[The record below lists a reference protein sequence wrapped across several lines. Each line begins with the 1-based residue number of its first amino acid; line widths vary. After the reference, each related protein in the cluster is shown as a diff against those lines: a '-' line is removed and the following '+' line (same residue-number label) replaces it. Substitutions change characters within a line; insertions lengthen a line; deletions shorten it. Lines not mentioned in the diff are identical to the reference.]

1 MTKGFERS
9 FSKEHIRMANRH
21 MKRCTTSLV
30 NREIQIKTTVTHP
43 AHTHWSSCY
52 KKKKEIK
59 EKGTPVDKDAK
70 KKEIPVH
77 YVDIYFFM
85 AALGLCCWIRAF
97 SSRHKWRKL
106 SGCSVWPQQL
116 QYMGSR
122 AHRPS
127 NCGPQASLPHRIWN
141 LPRPGVELVSPALA
155 NRFLTTG
162 PPDNVPFALLIGR

>member
-30 NREIQIKTTVTHP
+30 NREMQIKTTVTHP

-52 KKKKEIK
+52 TKKTEIK

-70 KKEIPVH
+70 KGSLWH
-77 YVDIYFFM
+77 YVHMCFFM
-85 AALGLCCWIRAF
+85 AALGLCCWMRAF
-97 SSRHKWRKL
+97 SSGHKWRKL
-106 SGCSVWPQQL
+106 SGCSVWPQQV
-116 QYMGSR
+116 QRTGSR

-127 NCGPQASLPHRIWN
+127 NCGHRLHCPTESEI
-141 LPRPGVELVSPALA
+141 SPDQGL
-155 NRFLTTG
+155 NSYPLHWQT
-162 PPDNVPFALLIGR
+162 DS

>member
-30 NREIQIKTTVTHP
+30 NREMQIKTTVTHP

-70 KKEIPVH
+70 KRKSLCTMLIFLSLWRHWVFAAGYGLSLVATSGGNSLDAVCGLSSCSIWALEHTGPVT
-77 YVDIYFFM
+77 V
-85 AALGLCCWIRAF
+85 
-97 SSRHKWRKL
+97 
-106 SGCSVWPQQL
+106 
-116 QYMGSR
+116 
-122 AHRPS
+122 AHRLHCPTES
-127 NCGPQASLPHRIWN
+127 EI
-141 LPRPGVELVSPALA
+141 SPDQGL
-155 NRFLTTG
+155 NSC
-162 PPDNVPFALLIGR
+162 LLHWQTDS